1 MRFSLDSRGLFAAGA
16 LAGAM
21 LAGAMPFVG
30 FAKPEKIASVFA
42 FLGSDDARF
51 INGTEIRAAGGALS

>member
-1 MRFSLDSRGLFAAGA
+1 
-16 LAGAM
+16 
-21 LAGAMPFVG
+21 MPFVG

-51 INGTEIRAAGGALS
+51 INGTEIRADGGALS